1 MMAGDVLSW
10 DVASLSRSEFALS
23 AVPNHAA
30 APSSL
35 ESRFF
40 ADDGLWRE
48 APLLTGQD
56 SFDPLPDVRNILVTG
71 GEGFMCVLADPS
83 DDMI

>member
-1 MMAGDVLSW
+1 MGGDIQGWDIAGRYSVEL
-10 DVASLSRSEFALS
+10 RSSVMLN
-23 AVPNHAA
+23 PRA

-48 APLLTGQD
+48 APMLTGEG

-71 GEGFMCVLADPS
+71 GEGFM
-83 DDMI
+83 

>member
-1 MMAGDVLSW
+1 MGGDILSW
-10 DVASLSRSEFALS
+10 DVASTSCDKIPSS
-23 AVPNHAA
+23 AMSNCLL
-30 APSSL
+30 APASL

-56 SFDPLPDVRNILVTG
+56 LFDPLPDVRNILVTG
-71 GEGFMCVLADPS
+71 GEGFMYVS
-83 DDMI
+83 RGISNVKR